1 MKIKKQMTVKAP
13 GGNASGG
20 ATIADRF
27 KIEPAANKSSSGGAS
42 STATKVAFFA
52 GFLALCAV
60 GGLAWFAYQHA
71 EFFKSVMDK

>member
-13 GGNASGG
+13 GGSSSGG

-27 KIEPAANKSSSGGAS
+27 KIEPTVNKRSSGGAN